1 MSKNL
6 EVFSKLLFI
15 DCPWHDKN
23 PSESKFQQQLHRLP
37 KLSVENQPLLEL
49 KFLKPLSERRKYY
62 SAIIKNEAISYLNA
76 FHKIMKADATGDEKK
91 YQVHKS
97 LIKQLRKKFKETEG
111 IIESKG
117 FYFEN
122 IEPAQKKSQ
131 VDSKF
136 KEDIYI
142 IQFLKYQLIWLYLEI
157 QNNYL
162 PYLSQDALEESDIHD
177 MFFSDPPP
185 AKSFFVDAPA
195 LNLPK
200 PIQSIVIK
208 ENAKPFVVQKKD
220 IREPAKG
227 ILTYEQMIANPDKFA
242 RVETELFEQA
252 LIDDQYKFKKEHN
265 QVTEFAAAYQV
276 LLKKNYFN
284 KFYFPGKKKITDLH
298 IRKFLN
304 HRYSANID
312 REFRNFKVQKHLD
325 EYINTKPWLSLIL
338 PS

>member
-23 PSESKFQQQLHRLP
+23 PSESKFQQQLHKLP

-62 SAIIKNEAISYLNA
+62 SAIIMNEAVNYLNA
-76 FHKIMKADATGDEKK
+76 FHKTMKADATGDEKK

-122 IEPAQKKSQ
+122 IEAAQKKTQ
-131 VDSKF
+131 VDSKL

-142 IQFLKYQLIWLYLEI
+142 IQFLKYQLVWLYLEI

-162 PYLSQDALEESDIHD
+162 PYLPQDALEETDIHD
-177 MFFSDPPP
+177 MFFSDPAP

-200 PIQSIVIK
+200 PVQSIVIK

-220 IREPAKG
+220 IRESGKG

-242 RVETELFEQA
+242 RAEIEFFEQG
-252 LIDDQYKFKKEHN
+252 LINDQYKFKEEHN
-265 QVTEFAAAYQV
+265 QVKEFAAAYQV
-276 LLKKNYFN
+276 LQKKNYF
-284 KFYFPGKKKITDLH
+284 KKYYFPGKKEVTDLH

-304 HRYSANID
+304 HRYIANID
-312 REFRNFKVQKHLD
+312 REFRNFKDHNLLE
-325 EYINTKPWLSLIL
+325 EYVSTKLWLTLIL

>member
-23 PSESKFQQQLHRLP
+23 PSESKFQQQFHKLP
-37 KLSVENQPLLEL
+37 KVSVENQPLLEL

-62 SAIIKNEAISYLNA
+62 SAIIKNEAVSYLNA
-76 FHKIMKADATGDEKK
+76 FHKTMKAATTDDEKK

-111 IIESKG
+111 IIESKD

-122 IEPAQKKSQ
+122 IEAAQKKMQ
-131 VDSKF
+131 VDSKL

-162 PYLSQDALEESDIHD
+162 PYLSQDVLEETDIHD
-177 MFFSDPPP
+177 MFFSDPAP
-185 AKSFFVDAPA
+185 AKSFFIDAPA

-200 PIQSIVIK
+200 PVQSIVIK
-208 ENAKPFVVQKKD
+208 ENPKPFVVQKKD

-252 LIDDQYKFKKEHN
+252 LIDDQYKFKEEHN
-265 QVTEFAAAYQV
+265 QVKEFAAVYQV
-276 LLKKNYFN
+276 LQKKNYFN
-284 KFYFPGKKKITDLH
+284 KYYFPGKKKLTDLH

-304 HRYSANID
+304 HRYIAKID
-312 REFRNFKVQKHLD
+312 REFRNFKTPKVLE
-325 EYINTKPWLSLIL
+325 EYVATKPWLSLIL

>member
-1 MSKNL
+1 MSKHL
-6 EVFSKLLFI
+6 EIFNKLLFI

-23 PSESKFQQQLHRLP
+23 PSENKFQQQLY
-37 KLSVENQPLLEL
+37 KLSKVTLENQPLLEL

-62 SAIIKNEAISYLNA
+62 STIIKNEAVSYLNA
-76 FHKIMKADATGDEKK
+76 FHKAMKAAATDDEKK

-97 LIKQLRKKFKETEG
+97 LVKQLRKKFKETES

-122 IEPAQKKSQ
+122 IEPAQKKTQ

-142 IQFLKYQLIWLYLEI
+142 IQFLKYQVIWLYLEI

-177 MFFSDPPP
+177 MFFSDPAP

-200 PIQSIVIK
+200 PVQSIVTK

-220 IREPAKG
+220 IRDPAKG
-227 ILTYEQMIANPDKFA
+227 ILTYEQIIANPDKFA
-242 RVETELFEQA
+242 RAEIEFFEQG
-252 LIDDQYKFKKEHN
+252 LINDQYKFKEEHN
-265 QVTEFAAAYQV
+265 QVKEFAAAYQV
-276 LLKKNYFN
+276 LQKKNYFN
-284 KFYFPGKKKITDLH
+284 KYYFPGKKEVTDLH

-304 HRYSANID
+304 HRYLTKID
-312 REFRNFKVQKHLD
+312 REFRNFRDPKLLE
-325 EYINTKPWLSLIL
+325 EYVSTKPWLSLIL